1 MACGL
6 LQAARRAG
14 VRVPAD
20 LSVMGFDDFQVA
32 TQVFPTLTTLHS
44 PIRAIGS
51 LAAQKLFAGAADG
64 RMPVP
69 DSAPVPQLVVRESTG
84 PVRSP

>member
-1 MACGL
+1 
-6 LQAARRAG
+6 
-14 VRVPAD
+14 
-20 LSVMGFDDFQVA
+20 MGFDDFQVA
-32 TQVFPTLTTLHS
+32 TQVYPTLTTLHS

-51 LAAQKLFAGAADG
+51 LAAQKLFAGAADA
-64 RMPVP
+64 RMPVPGP